1 MSPAEEQVAET
12 FRRERPYLVAMAA
25 RMLHGTTEAEDVV
38 QDAFRR
44 LASHDHDQI
53 DDLRGWLMVV
63 VRRLCLDRLASA
75 HSRRDSPVGWFGDHE
90 RTLLARGAAD
100 PAQQIT
106 LDDEVQLA
114 LALVLDQLSPAERT
128 SFVLHD
134 VFGYPFDAIG
144 ELVGRTATACR
155 QLASRAR
162 RTIQSTASATPP
174 AGRAIDVDR
183 QRVVAERFI
192 AACAG
197 GEIADLLDV
206 LDPDVVGVAVLEGRG
221 PFVRV
226 EGRDAVAKRVL
237 QLFGPGTAWSLIPV
251 PFEESPGI
259 VAVHDGRSVAMFRL
273 DERDGVVHHFHGFV
287 RRPPSA

>member
-1 MSPAEEQVAET
+1 MTSAEERADEA
-12 FRRERPYLVAMAA
+12 FRRDGRYLVAMAA

-38 QDAFRR
+38 QEAFRR
-44 LASHDHDQI
+44 LAGHDHGQI

-63 VRRLCLDRLASA
+63 VRRACLDRLASA
-75 HSRRDSPVGWFGDHE
+75 HSRRDSPVASFGDHE
-90 RTLLARGAAD
+90 RTLLTRDAAD
-100 PAQQIT
+100 PAQKIT

-114 LALVLDQLSPAERT
+114 LALVLDQLTPAERT

-134 VFGYPFDAIG
+134 VFGYPFEAIG

-162 RTIQSTASATPP
+162 RTIQSPTSGAPP
-174 AGRAIDVDR
+174 PGRDIDVDR

-221 PFVRV
+221 PFVRI
-226 EGRDAVAKRVL
+226 EGSEAVA
-237 QLFGPGTAWSLIPV
+237 
-251 PFEESPGI
+251 
-259 VAVHDGRSVAMFRL
+259 
-273 DERDGVVHHFHGFV
+273 
-287 RRPPSA
+287 